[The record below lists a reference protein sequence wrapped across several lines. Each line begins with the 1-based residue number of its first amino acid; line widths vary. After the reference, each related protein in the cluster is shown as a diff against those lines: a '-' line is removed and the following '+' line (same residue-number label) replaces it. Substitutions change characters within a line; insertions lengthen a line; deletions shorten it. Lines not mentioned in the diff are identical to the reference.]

1 MRGLAYALFAVVAW
15 STNYLAGRFL
25 VASGADPLAMS
36 IMRFVL
42 ATPLLFLLAK
52 FPRYRGGVSLLVAL
66 GLLGVAGFNLLLYS
80 ALAYVTAAVASL
92 FVVLASP
99 ITQSLEALLARR
111 RPHKAAL
118 LGSLVAVAGAY
129 LILEPYIAVRSYLGP
144 LLAILATLSWAAY
157 TVLVR
162 RSYLLYSPVEAMA
175 WISLFGLTVML
186 PLVPVSRLDTL
197 MDLSTLLLLAYIA
210 AVPGALAYT
219 SWNVA
224 VQDIGP
230 RRSAALLPLMPVLTA
245 LLSYAP
251 LGEVLTP
258 AQLAGMAITIAGVYL
273 SVRR

>member
-15 STNYLAGRFL
+15 STNYLVGRFL
-25 VASGADPLAMS
+25 VAGGADPLAMS
-36 IMRFVL
+36 MLRFAL
-42 ATPLLFLLAK
+42 ATPLLFFLAK
-52 FPRYRGGVSLLVAL
+52 FPRYRGSAPLLAAL

-99 ITQSLEALLARR
+99 ITQTLEALLARR
-111 RPHKAAL
+111 RPKKAAL

-129 LILEPYIAVRSYLGP
+129 LILEPYIAIRSYLGP
-144 LLAILATLSWAAY
+144 LLAISATFSWAAY

-162 RSYLLYSPVEAMA
+162 RAYSLYSPVEAMA
-175 WISLFGLTVML
+175 WISLFGLAAML
-186 PLVPVSRLDTL
+186 PLTPLSRPDTL
-197 MDLSTLLLLAYIA
+197 TSFSTLFLMAYVA

-245 LLSYAP
+245 LLSHLL

-258 AQLAGMAITIAGVYL
+258 TQLAGTAITIVGVYL